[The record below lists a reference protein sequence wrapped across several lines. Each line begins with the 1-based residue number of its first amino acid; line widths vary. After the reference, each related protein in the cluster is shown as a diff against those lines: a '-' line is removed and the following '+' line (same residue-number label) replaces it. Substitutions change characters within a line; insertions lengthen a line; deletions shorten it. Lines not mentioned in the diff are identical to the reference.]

1 VISAVLFLWC
11 AVFPGQTFFF
21 MPLSLLTAQRQY
33 YYNHTKKLRHHYIYN
48 KGEIHMDKLDA
59 IFSPETIAVIGAS
72 TQKGKVGHDIFANI
86 LYGGYTGTLY
96 PVNPKA
102 KSVLSV
108 KCYTSIAAIP
118 DPIDLAMI
126 ILPPRA
132 AIGSVRECIAK
143 GVRGIVIVSAGFKE
157 VGGEGAQMEIQ
168 IKELCAQA
176 GVRLVGP
183 NCLGVIN
190 PSKKVSLNASF
201 SARMPKP
208 GNVSFIS
215 QSGALCT
222 AVLDYAADK
231 GFGFS
236 KFISIG
242 NKADVDELDLLR
254 YYHKDPDTDVVM
266 IYMEELSR
274 TSEEFV
280 SEVRE
285 MTSGTNPTH
294 VIVIKSGSS
303 VAGAAAAA
311 SHTGA
316 LAGSDAIYDGIFTMS
331 GILRC
336 KTVNQLFD
344 YAQAFAANK
353 YPTGDRIAIVTN
365 AGGPGIIATDMSEQ
379 SGLKLAKFSAET
391 VKELKKYLPVTA
403 NFQNPVDVIGDAAKD
418 RYENTL
424 ATVLADRGVDAVLI
438 ILTPQSMT
446 DAIGTA
452 EAIVHIARNSIKPIL
467 CAFMGVVDVS
477 DGVKLLQ
484 AHKVPVYQFPES
496 AARSLGALREGMK
509 WSFRKILPQYNLV
522 YDREK
527 AIAILDKY
535 RKEGRKILGELDG
548 TELLKCYGF
557 KTIPMALSKTAREA
571 VKIAGEIG
579 YPVVMKIV
587 SPQIL
592 HKSDAGG
599 VKVGLED
606 AQEVEQAFEAIM
618 KNGSAYN
625 PAADLTGVLVQKMA
639 PKGKEVILG
648 VTRDPVFGHAI
659 MFGLGGIF
667 VEVYK
672 DVAFRLSPMG
682 RNVARRMVK
691 SIKGYPILKGLRGE
705 APSDIEAIEKNIVS
719 LKAMVDNHPSIA
731 ELDINP
737 LFVHGEGDGT
747 TVADIVIRIEE
758 KM

>member
-1 VISAVLFLWC
+1 
-11 AVFPGQTFFF
+11 
-21 MPLSLLTAQRQY
+21 
-33 YYNHTKKLRHHYIYN
+33 
-48 KGEIHMDKLDA
+48 MDRLDA
-59 IFSPETIAVIGAS
+59 IFAPETIAVIGAS

-86 LYGGYTGTLY
+86 LFGGFTGTLY

-108 KCYTSIAAIP
+108 KCYTSIANIP
-118 DPIDLAMI
+118 DPIDLGMI
-126 ILPPRA
+126 ILPPKA
-132 AIGSVRECIAK
+132 ALNAVKDCIAK
-143 GVRGIVIVSAGFKE
+143 GVKGIVIVSAGFKE
-157 VGGEGAQMEIQ
+157 VGGEGAQIEREI
-168 IKELCAQA
+168 KTLCANA
-176 GVRLVGP
+176 KVRLVGP

-190 PSKKVSLNASF
+190 PSPKVSLNASF
-201 SARMPKP
+201 SARMPTA

-254 YYHKDPDTDVVM
+254 YYHNEPDTDVVM

-274 TSEEFV
+274 GAEEFI
-280 SEVRE
+280 SEIRE

-303 VAGAAAAA
+303 DAGARAAA

-316 LAGSDAIYDGIFTMS
+316 LAGSDALYDAIFTMS

-336 KTVNQLFD
+336 VTVNQLFD

-353 YPTGDRIAIVTN
+353 YPTGDKIAIITN

-379 SGLKLAKFSAET
+379 SGLKLAKFSDET
-391 VKELKKYLPVTA
+391 IKELKRHLPSTA
-403 NFQNPVDVIGDAAKD
+403 NFHNPVDIIGDAAKD

-424 ATVLADRGVDAVLI
+424 STVLSDRGVDAALI

-446 DAIGTA
+446 DVIGTA
-452 EAIVHIARNSIKPIL
+452 EAIVNIARNSIKPIV
-467 CAFMGVVDVS
+467 CSFMGVVDVS

-484 AHKVPVYQFPES
+484 KHKIPVYQFPES
-496 AARSLGALREGMK
+496 AARSLGALREGVK
-509 WSFRKILPQYNLV
+509 WLSRKILPQFELE
-522 YDREK
+522 YDIVK
-527 AIAILDKY
+527 AKEIIDKY
-535 RKEGRKILGELDG
+535 LKEGRMILGELDG
-548 TELLKCYGF
+548 SELLKCYGF
-557 KTIPMALSKTAREA
+557 KTLPMALSKNKSQAC
-571 VKIAGEIG
+571 KIADQMG

-587 SPQIL
+587 SPDIL
-592 HKSDAGG
+592 HKTDAGG
-599 VKVGLED
+599 VVVGLED
-606 AQEVEQAFEAIM
+606 SKEVEQAFETIM
-618 KNGSAYN
+618 EKGRLYN
-625 PAADLTGVLVQKMA
+625 PDAKIEGILIQKLA
-639 PKGKEVILG
+639 PKGKEIILG
-648 VTRDPVFGHAI
+648 LSKDPVFGHAV

-672 DVAFRLSPMG
+672 DVVFRLSPMG
-682 RNVARRMVK
+682 RNVARRMIR

-705 APSDIEAIEKNIVS
+705 KPSDIEALEKHIVS
-719 LKAMVDNHPSIA
+719 LKVMADNHPMIK

-737 LFVHGEGDGT
+737 LFVHEEGEGA
-747 TVADIVIRIEE
+747 TVADIIIRLENQE
-758 KM
+758 D

>member
-1 VISAVLFLWC
+1 
-11 AVFPGQTFFF
+11 
-21 MPLSLLTAQRQY
+21 
-33 YYNHTKKLRHHYIYN
+33 
-48 KGEIHMDKLDA
+48 MDKLDA
-59 IFSPETIAVIGAS
+59 IFAPETIAVLGAS

-86 LYGGYTGTLY
+86 LSGGYTGTLY

-108 KCYTSIAAIP
+108 KCYTTIASIP
-118 DPIDLAMI
+118 DPIDLGMI

-132 AIGSVRECIAK
+132 ALSAVKDCIAK
-143 GVRGIVIVSAGFKE
+143 GVKGIVIVSAGFKE
-157 VGGEGAQMEIQ
+157 VGGEGAQIEEEI
-168 IKELCAQA
+168 KTLCANA
-176 GVRLVGP
+176 KVRLVGP

-190 PSKKVSLNASF
+190 PSSKVSLNASF
-201 SARMPKP
+201 SARMPTP

-254 YYHKDPDTDVVM
+254 YYYNDPDTDVVM

-274 TSEEFV
+274 SAQEFI

-294 VIVIKSGSS
+294 VIAIKSGSS
-303 VAGAAAAA
+303 DAGAKAAA

-316 LAGSDAIYDGIFTMS
+316 LAGSDALYDAIFSMS

-336 KTVNQLFD
+336 ATVNQLFD

-353 YPTGDRIAIVTN
+353 YPTGENIAIITN

-379 SGLKLAKFSAET
+379 SGLKLAQFSNET
-391 VKELKKYLPVTA
+391 IKELKKYLPPTA
-403 NFQNPVDVIGDAAKD
+403 NFHNPVDVIGDAAKD

-424 ATVLADRGVDAVLI
+424 ATVLSDRGVDAALI

-452 EAIVHIARNSIKPIL
+452 EAIVNIARNSLKPIV
-467 CAFMGVVDVS
+467 CSFMGVVDVS

-484 AHKVPVYQFPES
+484 KHKIPVYQFPES
-496 AARSLGALREGMK
+496 AARSLGALRGGMK
-509 WSFRKILPQYNLV
+509 WLFRKILPQYNLT
-522 YDREK
+522 YDTAK
-527 AIAILDKY
+527 AAKIIERYL
-535 RKEGRKILGELDG
+535 KEGKTVLGELDG
-548 TELLKCYGF
+548 NELLKCYGF
-557 KTIPMALSKTAREA
+557 KTLPMELSTNEKEA
-571 VKIAGEIG
+571 CKIADQIG
-579 YPVVMKIV
+579 YPTVMKIV
-587 SPQIL
+587 SPDIL
-592 HKSDAGG
+592 HKTDAGG
-599 VKVGLED
+599 VVVGLED
-606 AQEVEQAFEAIM
+606 SDGTKKAFKTIM
-618 KNGSAYN
+618 EKAKAYN
-625 PAADLTGVLVQKMA
+625 PDAQIEGVLIQKMV

-648 VTRDPVFGHAI
+648 LSKDPVFGHAV

-672 DVAFRLSPMG
+672 DVVFRLSPMG

-691 SIKGYPILKGLRGE
+691 TIKGYPILKGLRGE
-705 APSDIEAIEKNIVS
+705 SPSDIETIEKHIVS
-719 LKAMVDNHPSIA
+719 LKVMADNHPMIK

-737 LFVHGEGDGT
+737 LFVHDEGDGA
-747 TVADIVIRIEE
+747 TVADIIIRLETEE
-758 KM
+758 N

>member
-1 VISAVLFLWC
+1 
-11 AVFPGQTFFF
+11 
-21 MPLSLLTAQRQY
+21 
-33 YYNHTKKLRHHYIYN
+33 
-48 KGEIHMDKLDA
+48 MDKLDA

-72 TQKGKVGHDIFANI
+72 TTKGKVGHDIFANI
-86 LYGGYTGTLY
+86 LAGGFKGTLY

-108 KCYTSIAAIP
+108 KCYTTISNIP

-126 ILPPRA
+126 ILPPKA
-132 AIGSVRECIAK
+132 ALQAVKDCIAK
-143 GVRGIVIVSAGFKE
+143 GVKGLVIVSAGFKE
-157 VGGEGAQMEIQ
+157 VGGEGARIELEI
-168 IKELCAQA
+168 KTLCASA
-176 GVRLVGP
+176 GVRVVGP

-190 PSKKVSLNASF
+190 PSKNVSLNASF
-201 SARMPKP
+201 SARMPTP

-254 YYHKDPDTDVVM
+254 YYHNDPDTDVVM

-274 TSEEFV
+274 DAQEFIT
-280 SEVRE
+280 EVRE

-294 VIVIKSGSS
+294 VIAIKSGSS
-303 VAGAAAAA
+303 DAGAKAAA

-316 LAGSDAIYDGIFTMS
+316 LAGSDALYDAIFTMS

-336 KTVNQLFD
+336 KSVNELFD

-353 YPTGDRIAIVTN
+353 YPTGDKIAIITN

-379 SGLKLAKFSAET
+379 SGLKLARFSDET
-391 VKELKKYLPVTA
+391 VKELKKYLPSTA
-403 NFQNPVDVIGDAAKD
+403 NFHNPVDVIGDAASD
-418 RYENTL
+418 RYEKTL
-424 ATVLADRGVDAVLI
+424 ATVLSDEEVDAVLI

-452 EAIVHIARNSIKPIL
+452 RAIVKIAKNSRKPIV
-467 CAFMGVVDVS
+467 CSFMGVVDVS
-477 DGVKLLQ
+477 EGVKLLQ
-484 AHKVPVYQFPES
+484 EHKVPVYQFPES
-496 AARSLGALREGMK
+496 AARSLGALRQGMK
-509 WSFRKILPQYNLV
+509 WLFRKILPQFDLEYNTA
-522 YDREK
+522 K
-527 AIAILDKY
+527 AGKIIDGYL
-535 RKEGRKILGELDG
+535 KEGRLVLGELDG
-548 TELLKCYGF
+548 NEILKCYGF
-557 KTIPMALSKTAREA
+557 KTLPMALSNSREDA
-571 VKIAGEIG
+571 GKIADKIG
-579 YPVVMKIV
+579 YPVVIKIV
-587 SPQIL
+587 SPDIL
-592 HKSDAGG
+592 HKTDAGG
-599 VKVGLED
+599 VIVGLED
-606 AQEVEQAFEAIM
+606 SKSVEDAFETIM
-618 KNGSAYN
+618 EKARTYN
-625 PAADLTGVLVQKMA
+625 PDAHIEGVLVQKLA

-648 VTRDPVFGHAI
+648 LSKDPVFGHAV

-682 RNVARRMVK
+682 RNVARRMVR
-691 SIKGYPILKGLRGE
+691 SIKGYPIFKGLRGE
-705 APSDIEAIEKNIVS
+705 KPSDIETVEKHIVA
-719 LKAMVDNHPSIA
+719 LKAMADNHPMIK

-737 LFVHGEGDGT
+737 LFVHEEGNGT
-747 TVADIVIRIEE
+747 TVADIIIQLENEVS
-758 KM
+758 

>member
-1 VISAVLFLWC
+1 V
-11 AVFPGQTFFF
+11 
-21 MPLSLLTAQRQY
+21 
-33 YYNHTKKLRHHYIYN
+33 
-48 KGEIHMDKLDA
+48 DKLDA
-59 IFSPETIAVIGAS
+59 IFAPETIAVVGAS

-86 LYGGYTGTLY
+86 LSNGYKGTLY

-102 KSVLSV
+102 RSVLSV
-108 KCYTSIAAIP
+108 KCYTSVTNIP

-126 ILPPRA
+126 ILPPTA
-132 AIGSVRECIAK
+132 ALASVQECIAK
-143 GVRGIVIVSAGFKE
+143 GVKGIVIVSAGFKE
-157 VGGEGAQMEIQ
+157 VGGEGAKIETQ
-168 IKELCAQA
+168 IKELCHRA

-190 PSKKVSLNASF
+190 PSPKVSLNASF
-201 SARMPKP
+201 SARMPEP

-274 TSEEFV
+274 SAEEFITD
-280 SEVRE
+280 VRK

-294 VIVIKSGSS
+294 VIAIKSGSS
-303 VAGAAAAA
+303 AAGARAAA

-316 LAGSDAIYDGIFTMS
+316 LAGSDVIYDGLFTMA

-344 YAQAFAANK
+344 YAQAFAGNK
-353 YPTGDRIAIVTN
+353 YPTGDHVAIVTN
-365 AGGPGIIATDMSEQ
+365 AGGPGIMATDMSEQ
-379 SGLKLAKFSAET
+379 SGLKLARFSEET
-391 VKELKKYLPVTA
+391 ITELKKYLPSTA
-403 NFQNPVDVIGDAAKD
+403 NFHNPVDVIGDAAKD

-452 EAIVHIARNSIKPIL
+452 EAIVRIAENTIKPIL
-467 CAFMGVVDVS
+467 CAFMGIVDVS

-484 AHKVPVYQFPES
+484 KHKVPVYQFPES

-509 WSFRKILPQYNLV
+509 WLFRKILPPYNLT
-522 YDREK
+522 YDKEK
-527 AIAILDKY
+527 A
-535 RKEGRKILGELDG
+535 GRIIEQYLSQGRYVLGELDG
-548 TELLKCYGF
+548 NEILKCYGF
-557 KTIPMALSKTAREA
+557 NILPMELAKTADEA
-571 VKIAGEIG
+571 GQIAGKLG

-599 VKVGLED
+599 VKVRLENDEAVEAAFEQIMASAKKYDPD
-606 AQEVEQAFEAIM
+606 AQLE
-618 KNGSAYN
+618 
-625 PAADLTGVLVQKMA
+625 GVLVQQMA
-639 PKGKEVILG
+639 PAGKEVILG
-648 VTRDPVFGHAI
+648 VTHDPVFGHAV

-705 APSDIEAIEKNIVS
+705 APSDIEEIEKNIVS
-719 LKAMVDNHPSIA
+719 LKALVDDHPVIR

-737 LFVHGEGDGT
+737 LFVHEAGKKT
-747 TVADIVIRIEE
+747 TVADIIIRLDDTAGNQCNGGSSDA
-758 KM
+758 

>member
-1 VISAVLFLWC
+1 
-11 AVFPGQTFFF
+11 
-21 MPLSLLTAQRQY
+21 
-33 YYNHTKKLRHHYIYN
+33 
-48 KGEIHMDKLDA
+48 MDRLDA
-59 IFSPETIAVIGAS
+59 IFAPETVAVIGVS

-86 LYGGYTGTLY
+86 LYGGFTGTLY

-102 KSVLSV
+102 KSILSV
-108 KCYTSIAAIP
+108 KCYTSIANIP
-118 DPIDLAMI
+118 DPIDLGMI
-126 ILPPRA
+126 ILPPKA
-132 AIGSVRECIAK
+132 ALQAVKECISK
-143 GVRGIVIVSAGFKE
+143 GVKGIVIVSAGFKE
-157 VGGEGAQMEIQ
+157 VGGEGAQIEIK
-168 IKELCAQA
+168 IKQLCAKA
-176 GVRLVGP
+176 KIRLVGP

-190 PSKKVSLNASF
+190 PSPTVSLNASF
-201 SARMPKP
+201 SSRMPKP

-254 YYHKDPDTDVVM
+254 YYHNDPDTDVVM

-274 TSEEFV
+274 GAEEFI

-285 MTSGTNPTH
+285 MTSGTHPTH

-303 VAGAAAAA
+303 DAGAKAAA

-316 LAGSDAIYDGIFTMS
+316 LAGSDALYDAIFTMS

-336 KTVNQLFD
+336 STVNQLFD
-344 YAQAFAANK
+344 YAQAFAGNK
-353 YPTGDRIAIVTN
+353 YPTGDKIAIITN

-379 SGLKLAKFSAET
+379 SGLKLATFSDET
-391 VKELKKYLPVTA
+391 IKELKKYLPATA
-403 NFQNPVDVIGDAAKD
+403 NFHNPVDVIGDAAKD

-424 ATVLADRGVDAVLI
+424 ATVLSDRGVDAALI

-452 EAIVHIARNSIKPIL
+452 EAIVHIARNSIKPIV

-484 AHKVPVYQFPES
+484 KHKIPVYQFPES
-496 AARSLGALREGMK
+496 AARSLGALREGIK
-509 WSFRKILPQYNLV
+509 WLSRKILPPFDLV
-522 YDREK
+522 YDTAK
-527 AIAILDKY
+527 ASAIIDGYL
-535 RKEGRKILGELDG
+535 KEGRLVLGELDG
-548 TELLKCYGF
+548 NEILKCYGF
-557 KTIPMALSKTAREA
+557 QTLPMALAKNKPEA
-571 VKIAGEIG
+571 CKIADQIG

-587 SPQIL
+587 SQDIL
-592 HKSDAGG
+592 HKTDAGG
-599 VKVGLED
+599 VVVGVKDANGLED
-606 AQEVEQAFEAIM
+606 AFDTIM
-618 KNGSAYN
+618 GKAVAYN
-625 PAADLTGVLVQKMA
+625 PDARIEGILIQKLA

-648 VTRDPVFGHAI
+648 LSKDPVFGHAV

-672 DVAFRLSPMG
+672 DVVFRLSPMG

-691 SIKGYPILKGLRGE
+691 AIKGYPILKGLRGE
-705 APSDIEAIEKNIVS
+705 KPSDIETIEKHIVA
-719 LKAMVDNHPSIA
+719 LKAMADNHPMIK

-737 LFVHGEGDGT
+737 LFVHEEGAGT
-747 TVADIVIRIEE
+747 TVADIIIRLENEE
-758 KM
+758 S

>member
-1 VISAVLFLWC
+1 
-11 AVFPGQTFFF
+11 
-21 MPLSLLTAQRQY
+21 
-33 YYNHTKKLRHHYIYN
+33 
-48 KGEIHMDKLDA
+48 MDRLDA
-59 IFSPETIAVIGAS
+59 IFAPETIAVIGAS

-86 LYGGYTGTLY
+86 LFGGFTGTLY

-108 KCYTSIAAIP
+108 KCYTSIANIP
-118 DPIDLAMI
+118 DPIDLGMI
-126 ILPPRA
+126 ILPPKA
-132 AIGSVRECIAK
+132 ALNAVKDCIAK
-143 GVRGIVIVSAGFKE
+143 GVKGIVIVSAGFKE
-157 VGGEGAQMEIQ
+157 VGGEGAQIEKEI
-168 IKELCAQA
+168 KTLCANA
-176 GVRLVGP
+176 KVRLVGP

-190 PSKKVSLNASF
+190 PSPKVSLNASF
-201 SARMPKP
+201 SARMPTA

-254 YYHKDPDTDVVM
+254 YYHNDPDTDVVM

-274 TSEEFV
+274 GAEEFI
-280 SEVRE
+280 SEIRE

-303 VAGAAAAA
+303 DAGARAAA

-316 LAGSDAIYDGIFTMS
+316 LAGSDALYDAIFTMS

-336 KTVNQLFD
+336 VTVNQLFD

-353 YPTGDRIAIVTN
+353 YPTGDKIAIITN

-379 SGLKLAKFSAET
+379 SGLKLAKFSDET
-391 VKELKKYLPVTA
+391 IKELKRHLPSTA
-403 NFQNPVDVIGDAAKD
+403 NFHNPVDIIGDAAKD

-424 ATVLADRGVDAVLI
+424 STVLSDRGVDAALI

-446 DAIGTA
+446 DVIGTA
-452 EAIVHIARNSIKPIL
+452 EAIVNIARNSIKPIV
-467 CAFMGVVDVS
+467 CSFMGVVDVS

-484 AHKVPVYQFPES
+484 KHKIPVYQFPES
-496 AARSLGALREGMK
+496 AARSLGALREGVK
-509 WSFRKILPQYNLV
+509 WLSRKILPQFELE
-522 YDREK
+522 YDIVK
-527 AIAILDKY
+527 AKEIIDKY
-535 RKEGRKILGELDG
+535 LKEGRMILGELDG
-548 TELLKCYGF
+548 SELLKCYGF
-557 KTIPMALSKTAREA
+557 KTLPMALSKNKSQAC
-571 VKIAGEIG
+571 KIADQMG

-587 SPQIL
+587 SPDIL
-592 HKSDAGG
+592 HKTDAGG
-599 VKVGLED
+599 VVVGLED
-606 AQEVEQAFEAIM
+606 SKEVEQAFETIM
-618 KNGSAYN
+618 EKGRLYN
-625 PAADLTGVLVQKMA
+625 PDAKIEGILIQKLA
-639 PKGKEVILG
+639 PKGKEIILG
-648 VTRDPVFGHAI
+648 LSKDPVFGHAV

-672 DVAFRLSPMG
+672 DVVFRLSPMG
-682 RNVARRMVK
+682 RNVARRMIR

-705 APSDIEAIEKNIVS
+705 KPSDIEALEKHIVS
-719 LKAMVDNHPSIA
+719 LKVMADNHPMIK

-737 LFVHGEGDGT
+737 LFVHEEGEGA
-747 TVADIVIRIEE
+747 TVADIIIRLENQE
-758 KM
+758 G

>member
-1 VISAVLFLWC
+1 
-11 AVFPGQTFFF
+11 
-21 MPLSLLTAQRQY
+21 
-33 YYNHTKKLRHHYIYN
+33 
-48 KGEIHMDKLDA
+48 MDKLDA

-108 KCYTSIAAIP
+108 KCYPSITAIP

-126 ILPPRA
+126 ILPPQA
-132 AIGSVRECIAK
+132 ALGTVQECIAK
-143 GVRGIVIVSAGFKE
+143 GVKGIVIVSAGFKE
-157 VGGEGAQMEIQ
+157 VGGEGARIELEI
-168 IKELCAQA
+168 KKVCAEA

-274 TSEEFV
+274 SAEEFIT
-280 SEVRE
+280 EVRK

-303 VAGAAAAA
+303 AGGAAAAA

-316 LAGSDAIYDGIFTMS
+316 LAGSDVIYDGLFIMS

-353 YPTGDRIAIVTN
+353 YPTGDKVAIVTN

-379 SGLKLAKFSAET
+379 SGLKLARFSEET
-391 VKELKKYLPVTA
+391 VLELKKYLPATA
-403 NFQNPVDVIGDAAKD
+403 NFQNPVDVIGDAAKE

-452 EAIVHIARNSIKPIL
+452 EAIVKIAKNSIKPIL

-484 AHKVPVYQFPES
+484 EHKVPVYQFPES
-496 AARSLGALREGMK
+496 AARSLGALHEGMK
-509 WSFRKILPQYNLV
+509 WLFRKILPQYNLV

-527 AIAILDKY
+527 AAAIIHTY
-535 RKEGRKILGELDG
+535 MQEGRTFLGELDG
-548 TELLKCYGF
+548 KELLECYGF
-557 KTIPMALSKTAREA
+557 KTAPMALSTTAEEA
-571 VKIAGEIG
+571 VEIANQMG

-599 VKVGLED
+599 VRVGVKD
-606 AQEVEQAFEAIM
+606 AQGVAQAFETIM
-618 KNGSAYN
+618 KNGQAHDPEAVLS
-625 PAADLTGVLVQKMA
+625 GVLVQQMVSE
-639 PKGKEVILG
+639 GKEVILG
-648 VTRDPVFGHAI
+648 VTRDPIFGHAV

-691 SIKGYPILKGLRGE
+691 SIRGYPILKGLRGQP
-705 APSDIEAIEKNIVS
+705 PSDIEALEKNIVS
-719 LKAMVDNHPSIA
+719 LKAMVDHHPMIK

-737 LFVHGEGDGT
+737 LFVHEAGEGT
-747 TVADIVIRIEE
+747 TVADIVIRLEAE
-758 KM
+758 MTTTHKHKGEMTCPGEMDL

>member
-1 VISAVLFLWC
+1 
-11 AVFPGQTFFF
+11 
-21 MPLSLLTAQRQY
+21 
-33 YYNHTKKLRHHYIYN
+33 
-48 KGEIHMDKLDA
+48 MDKLDA
-59 IFSPETIAVIGAS
+59 IFSPETIAVVGAS

-86 LYGGYTGTLY
+86 LSGGYTGTLY

-108 KCYTSIAAIP
+108 KCYTSISAIP

-126 ILPPRA
+126 ILPPKA
-132 AIGSVRECIAK
+132 ALGSVKECIAK
-143 GVRGIVIVSAGFKE
+143 GVKGIVIVSAGFKE
-157 VGGEGAQMEIQ
+157 VGGEGLEIENQ
-168 IKELCAQA
+168 IKALCADA

-190 PSKKVSLNASF
+190 PSPKVSLNASF

-254 YYHKDPDTDVVM
+254 YYHNDPDTDVVM

-274 TSEEFV
+274 PAEEFIT
-280 SEVRE
+280 EVRE

-294 VIVIKSGSS
+294 VIAIKSGTSA
-303 VAGAAAAA
+303 AGAAAAA

-316 LAGSDAIYDGIFTMS
+316 LAGSDVMYDGLFSMS
-331 GILRC
+331 GIIRC
-336 KTVNQLFD
+336 KSVNQLFD
-344 YAQAFAANK
+344 YAQALAANK

-379 SGLKLAKFSAET
+379 SGLKLAKFSEET
-391 VKELKKYLPVTA
+391 VKELKKYLPATA
-403 NFQNPVDVIGDAAKD
+403 NFHNPVDVIGDAASD

-424 ATVLADRGVDAVLI
+424 ATVLGDRNVDAVLI

-452 EAIVHIARNSIKPIL
+452 KAIVRIAKNSLKPIL

-477 DGVKLLQ
+477 DGVQLLQ
-484 AHKVPVYQFPES
+484 QNRVPVYQFPES
-496 AARSLGALREGMK
+496 AARSLGALRQSVK
-509 WSFRKILPQYNLV
+509 WLFRKILPQFDLT

-527 AIAILDKY
+527 ARAIIDKY
-535 RKEGRKILGELDG
+535 IKEGRTVLGELEG
-548 TELLKCYGF
+548 SELLQCYGF
-557 KTIPMALSKTAREA
+557 NTIPMALAKSADEARR
-571 VKIAGEIG
+571 IAEDIG

-587 SPQIL
+587 SSQIL

-599 VKVGLED
+599 VRVRLTDGD
-606 AQEVEQAFEAIM
+606 AVADAFETIM
-618 KNGSAYN
+618 ENASEYDPTAVL
-625 PAADLTGVLVQKMA
+625 DGVLVQKMA
-639 PKGKEVILG
+639 PGGKEVILG
-648 VTRDPVFGHAI
+648 VTKDPVFGHAV

-691 SIKGYPILKGLRGE
+691 SIKGYPILEGLRGE
-705 APSDIEAIEKNIVS
+705 KPSDVEAIEKNIVS
-719 LKAMVDNHPSIA
+719 LKAMVDDLPMIQ

-737 LFVHGEGDGT
+737 LFVHEEGLGT
-747 TVADIVIRIEE
+747 TVADIIIRLETVAQDP
-758 KM
+758 KDNS

>member
-1 VISAVLFLWC
+1 
-11 AVFPGQTFFF
+11 
-21 MPLSLLTAQRQY
+21 
-33 YYNHTKKLRHHYIYN
+33 
-48 KGEIHMDKLDA
+48 MDKLDA
-59 IFSPETIAVIGAS
+59 IFAPETIAVIGAS

-86 LYGGYTGTLY
+86 LSGGYTGTLY

-108 KCYTSIAAIP
+108 KCYATIAHIP

-126 ILPPRA
+126 ILPPKGA
-132 AIGSVRECIAK
+132 LQAVKDCITK
-143 GVRGIVIVSAGFKE
+143 GVKGIVIVSAGFKE
-157 VGGEGAQMEIQ
+157 VGGEGEKIELEI
-168 IKELCAQA
+168 KKLCADS

-190 PSKKVSLNASF
+190 PSPKVSLNASF

-254 YYHKDPDTDVVM
+254 YYHNDPDTDVVM
-266 IYMEELSR
+266 IYMEELNR
-274 TSEEFV
+274 TAEEFI

-303 VAGAAAAA
+303 DAGAKAAA

-316 LAGSDAIYDGIFTMS
+316 LAGSDALYDAIFAMS

-336 KTVNQLFD
+336 ATVNQLFD
-344 YAQAFAANK
+344 YAQAFAGNK
-353 YPTGDRIAIVTN
+353 YPKGNHIAIITN

-379 SGLKLAKFSAET
+379 SGLKLAKFSEET
-391 VKELKKYLPVTA
+391 VKELKKYLPSTA
-403 NFQNPVDVIGDAAKD
+403 NFHNPVDVIGDAAKD

-424 ATVLADRGVDAVLI
+424 ATVLSDDAVDAALI

-452 EAIVHIARNSIKPIL
+452 EAIVNIAKNNLKPIV

-484 AHKVPVYQFPES
+484 KNRIPVYQFPES
-496 AARSLGALREGMK
+496 AARSLGALRLGVQ
-509 WSFRKILPQYNLV
+509 WLFRKILPQFNLT
-522 YDREK
+522 YDVER
-527 AIAILDKY
+527 ANQIIANCIQK
-535 RKEGRKILGELDG
+535 GQTVLGELEG
-548 TELLKCYGF
+548 SELLQCYGF
-557 KTIPMALSKTAREA
+557 KTLPMALAKNKNQA
-571 VKIAGEIG
+571 VTIAEEIG

-587 SPQIL
+587 SDDIL
-592 HKSDAGG
+592 HKTEAGG
-599 VKVGLED
+599 VVVGLED
-606 AQEVEQAFEAIM
+606 ANAVKHAFADIM
-618 KNGSAYN
+618 EKAKDYDPSAKI
-625 PAADLTGVLVQKMA
+625 DGVLIQKMA
-639 PKGKEVILG
+639 AKGKEVILG
-648 VTRDPVFGHAI
+648 LSKDPVFGHAV

-672 DVAFRLSPMG
+672 DVIFRLSPMG
-682 RNVARRMVK
+682 RNSARRMVR
-691 SIKGYPILKGLRGE
+691 SIKGYPILKGLRGDG
-705 APSDIEAIEKNIVS
+705 PSDIETIEKHIVS
-719 LKAMVDNHPSIA
+719 LKVMADNHPMIK

-737 LFVHGEGDGT
+737 LFVHEEGKGT
-747 TVADIVIRIEE
+747 TVADTIIRLEDQE
-758 KM
+758 S

>member
-1 VISAVLFLWC
+1 
-11 AVFPGQTFFF
+11 
-21 MPLSLLTAQRQY
+21 
-33 YYNHTKKLRHHYIYN
+33 
-48 KGEIHMDKLDA
+48 MDKLDA

-72 TQKGKVGHDIFANI
+72 TTKGKVGHDIFANI
-86 LYGGYTGTLY
+86 LAGGFKGTLY

-108 KCYTSIAAIP
+108 KCYTTISNIP

-126 ILPPRA
+126 ILPPKA
-132 AIGSVRECIAK
+132 ALQAVKDCIAK
-143 GVRGIVIVSAGFKE
+143 GVKGIVIVSAGFKE
-157 VGGEGAQMEIQ
+157 VGGEGAAIEKK
-168 IKELCAQA
+168 IKSLCANA
-176 GVRLVGP
+176 GVRVVGP

-190 PSKKVSLNASF
+190 PSEKVSLNASF

-254 YYHKDPDTDVVM
+254 YYHNDPDTDVVM

-274 TSEEFV
+274 DAKKFIT
-280 SEVRE
+280 EVRD

-294 VIVIKSGSS
+294 VIAIKSGSS
-303 VAGAAAAA
+303 DAGARAAA

-316 LAGSDAIYDGIFTMS
+316 LAGSDALYDAIFTMS

-336 KTVNQLFD
+336 KSVNELFD

-353 YPTGDRIAIVTN
+353 YPTGDNIAIITN

-379 SGLKLAKFSAET
+379 SGLKLAQFSDET
-391 VKELKKYLPVTA
+391 IKELKKYLPSTA
-403 NFQNPVDVIGDAAKD
+403 NFNNPVDVIGDAAKD
-418 RYENTL
+418 RYEKTL
-424 ATVLADRGVDAVLI
+424 ATVLSDRAVDA
-438 ILTPQSMT
+438 QSMT

-452 EAIVHIARNSIKPIL
+452 QAVVNIAKTSRKPIV
-467 CAFMGVVDVS
+467 CSFMGVVDVS

-484 AHKVPVYQFPES
+484 KHKVPVYQFPES
-496 AARSLGALREGMK
+496 AARSLGALRQGMK
-509 WSFRKILPQYNLV
+509 WLFRKILPQFDLE
-522 YDREK
+522 YDKDK
-527 AIAILDKY
+527 AAKIIDKY
-535 RKEGRKILGELDG
+535 IKEERLVLGELDG
-548 TELLKCYGF
+548 NEILRCYGF
-557 KTIPMALSKTAREA
+557 KTLPMTLSNSPEEA
-571 VKIAGEIG
+571 GKIADTMG

-587 SPQIL
+587 SPDIL
-592 HKSDAGG
+592 HKTDAGG
-599 VKVGLED
+599 VIVGLED
-606 AQEVEQAFEAIM
+606 SKSVEDAFETIM
-618 KNGSAYN
+618 EKARTYN
-625 PAADLTGVLVQKMA
+625 PDAHIEGVLVQKLA

-648 VTRDPVFGHAI
+648 LSKDPVFGHAV

-682 RNVARRMVK
+682 RNVARRMVR
-691 SIKGYPILKGLRGE
+691 SIKGYPIFRGLRGE
-705 APSDIEAIEKNIVS
+705 KPSDIETIEKHIVA
-719 LKAMVDNHPSIA
+719 LKAMADNHPMIK

-737 LFVHGEGDGT
+737 LFVHEEGSGT
-747 TVADIVIRIEE
+747 TVADIIIQLENE
-758 KM
+758 

>member
-1 VISAVLFLWC
+1 
-11 AVFPGQTFFF
+11 
-21 MPLSLLTAQRQY
+21 
-33 YYNHTKKLRHHYIYN
+33 
-48 KGEIHMDKLDA
+48 MDRLDA
-59 IFSPETIAVIGAS
+59 IFAPETIAVIGVS

-86 LYGGYTGTLY
+86 LSGGFTGTLY

-108 KCYTSIAAIP
+108 KCYTSIGTIP
-118 DPIDLAMI
+118 DPIDLGII
-126 ILPPRA
+126 ILPPKVA
-132 AIGSVRECIAK
+132 LQAVKDCIAK
-143 GVRGIVIVSAGFKE
+143 GVKGIVIVSAGFKE
-157 VGGEGAQMEIQ
+157 VGGEGALIEKEIQ
-168 IKELCAQA
+168 ALCSKAN
-176 GVRLVGP
+176 VRLVGP

-190 PSKKVSLNASF
+190 PSPKVSLNASF
-201 SARMPKP
+201 ASRMPAP

-254 YYHKDPDTDVVM
+254 YYYNDPDTDVVM

-274 TSEEFV
+274 GAEEFI

-294 VIVIKSGSS
+294 VIAIKSGSS
-303 VAGAAAAA
+303 DAGAKAAA

-316 LAGSDAIYDGIFTMS
+316 LAGSDALYDAIFTMS

-336 KTVNQLFD
+336 ETVNQLFD

-353 YPTGDRIAIVTN
+353 YPTGQNIAIITN
-365 AGGPGIIATDMSEQ
+365 AGGPGIIATDMSER
-379 SGLKLAKFSAET
+379 SGLKLAQLSDDT
-391 VKELKKYLPVTA
+391 VKELKKYLPAAA
-403 NFQNPVDVIGDAAKD
+403 NFHNPVDVIGDAAKD

-424 ATVLADRGVDAVLI
+424 SIVLGDRSVDAVLI

-452 EAIVHIARNSIKPIL
+452 EAIVKIAKNSIKPII
-467 CAFMGVVDVS
+467 CSFMGVVDVS

-484 AHKVPVYQFPES
+484 KHKVPVYQFPES
-496 AARSLGALREGMK
+496 AARSLGVLRQGMK
-509 WSFRKILPQYNLV
+509 WLFRKILPQYDLT
-522 YDREK
+522 YDTEK
-527 AIAILDKY
+527 ATKIIDKY
-535 RKEGRKILGELDG
+535 LKEGRMVLGELDG
-548 TELLKCYGF
+548 NEILKCYGF
-557 KTIPMALSKTAREA
+557 NTLPMALAKNKAEA
-571 VKIAGEIG
+571 CKIAEQIG

-587 SPQIL
+587 SPDIL
-592 HKSDAGG
+592 HKTDAGG
-599 VKVGLED
+599 VVVGLKD
-606 AQEVEQAFEAIM
+606 DTGVKNAFETIM
-618 KNGSAYN
+618 EKAKAYN
-625 PAADLTGVLVQKMA
+625 PDADIEGILVQKLA

-648 VTRDPVFGHAI
+648 LSKDPVFGHAV

-682 RNVARRMVK
+682 RNVARRMIK
-691 SIKGYPILKGLRGE
+691 TIKGYPILKGLRGE
-705 APSDIEAIEKNIVS
+705 KPSDIETIEKNIVS
-719 LKAMVDNHPSIA
+719 LKAMADNHPMIK

-737 LFVHGEGDGT
+737 LFVHEEGEGT
-747 TVADIVIRIEE
+747 TVADIIIRLENEE
-758 KM
+758 S

>member
-1 VISAVLFLWC
+1 V
-11 AVFPGQTFFF
+11 
-21 MPLSLLTAQRQY
+21 
-33 YYNHTKKLRHHYIYN
+33 
-48 KGEIHMDKLDA
+48 DKLDA
-59 IFSPETIAVIGAS
+59 IFAPETIAVVGAS

-86 LYGGYTGTLY
+86 LSNGYKGTLY

-102 KSVLSV
+102 RSVLSV
-108 KCYTSIAAIP
+108 KCYTSVTNIP

-132 AIGSVRECIAK
+132 ALASVQECITK
-143 GVRGIVIVSAGFKE
+143 GVKGIVIVSAGFKE
-157 VGGEGAQMEIQ
+157 VGGEGAEIEIQ
-168 IKELCAQA
+168 IKELCHKA

-190 PSKKVSLNASF
+190 PSPKVSLNASF
-201 SARMPKP
+201 SARMPEP

-274 TSEEFV
+274 SAEEFIT
-280 SEVRE
+280 EVRK

-294 VIVIKSGSS
+294 VIAIKSGSS
-303 VAGAAAAA
+303 AAGARAAA

-316 LAGSDAIYDGIFTMS
+316 LAGADVIYDGLFTMA

-353 YPTGDRIAIVTN
+353 YPTGDRVAIVTN

-379 SGLKLAKFSAET
+379 SGLKLAKFSEET
-391 VKELKKYLPVTA
+391 ITELKKYLPATA
-403 NFQNPVDVIGDAAKD
+403 NFHNPVDVIGDAAKD

-452 EAIVHIARNSIKPIL
+452 EAIVRIAENTIKPIL
-467 CAFMGVVDVS
+467 CAFMGIMDVS

-484 AHKVPVYQFPES
+484 KHKVPVYQFPES

-509 WSFRKILPQYNLV
+509 WLFRKILPPYNLV

-527 AIAILDKY
+527 AGKIIDQYLSQ
-535 RKEGRKILGELDG
+535 GRYVLGELDG
-548 TELLKCYGF
+548 NEILKCYGF
-557 KTIPMALSKTAREA
+557 NILPMALAKTADEA
-571 VKIAGEIG
+571 RQIAGKLG

-599 VKVGLED
+599 VKVRLENDEAVEAAFGQIMENAKKYDPD
-606 AQEVEQAFEAIM
+606 AHLE
-618 KNGSAYN
+618 
-625 PAADLTGVLVQKMA
+625 GVLVQQMA
-639 PKGKEVILG
+639 PAGKEVILG
-648 VTRDPVFGHAI
+648 VTHDPVFGHAV

-705 APSDIEAIEKNIVS
+705 APSDIEEIEKNIVS
-719 LKAMVDNHPSIA
+719 LKALVDDHPVIR

-737 LFVHGEGDGT
+737 LFVHEAGKKT
-747 TVADIVIRIEE
+747 TVADIIIRLDDTARNQCNGGSSNA
-758 KM
+758 

>member
-1 VISAVLFLWC
+1 
-11 AVFPGQTFFF
+11 
-21 MPLSLLTAQRQY
+21 
-33 YYNHTKKLRHHYIYN
+33 
-48 KGEIHMDKLDA
+48 MDQLDA
-59 IFSPETIAVIGAS
+59 IFAPETIAVIGAS
-72 TQKGKVGHDIFANI
+72 TTKGKVGHDIFANI
-86 LYGGYTGTLY
+86 LSGGFKGTLY

-108 KCYTSIAAIP
+108 KCYTSISTIP

-126 ILPPRA
+126 ILPPNA
-132 AIGSVRECIAK
+132 ALQAVKDCIAK
-143 GVRGIVIVSAGFKE
+143 GVKGIVIVSAGFKE
-157 VGGEGAQMEIQ
+157 VGGEGAAIESEIKQ
-168 IKELCAQA
+168 LCSRAN
-176 GVRLVGP
+176 VRLVGP

-190 PSKKVSLNASF
+190 PSPKVSLNASF
-201 SARMPKP
+201 SARMPNP

-236 KFISIG
+236 KFVSIG

-274 TSEEFV
+274 PAEEFI

-285 MTSGTNPTH
+285 MTSGTHPTH
-294 VIVIKSGSS
+294 VIAIKSGSS
-303 VAGAAAAA
+303 DAGARAAA

-316 LAGSDAIYDGIFTMS
+316 LAGSDALYDAIFTMS

-336 KTVNQLFD
+336 ESVNQLFD

-353 YPTGDRIAIVTN
+353 YPTGDQIAIITN

-379 SGLKLAKFSAET
+379 SGLKLAQLSDET
-391 VKELKKYLPVTA
+391 IKELKKYLPSTA
-403 NFQNPVDVIGDAAKD
+403 NFHNPVDVIGDAAKD

-424 ATVLADRGVDAVLI
+424 ATVLSDRAVDAALI

-452 EAIVHIARNSIKPIL
+452 EAIVRIAHNSIKPIV

-484 AHKVPVYQFPES
+484 KHKIPVYQFPES

-509 WSFRKILPQYNLV
+509 WLFRKILPQYDLTYDPQTAKELV
-522 YDREK
+522 
-527 AIAILDKY
+527 DKY
-535 RKEGRKILGELDG
+535 MTQGKFVLGELEG
-548 TELLKCYGF
+548 AELLKCFGF
-557 KTIPMALSKTAREA
+557 KTLPMKLATKKEDA
-571 VKIAGEIG
+571 VQIAERIG

-587 SPQIL
+587 SPDIL

-599 VKVGLED
+599 VAVGVED
-606 AQEVEQAFEAIM
+606 AQAVRDQYESMMDRVNAYAPEAEIE
-618 KNGSAYN
+618 GI
-625 PAADLTGVLVQKMA
+625 LVQGMS

-648 VTRDPVFGHAI
+648 LTKDPVFGHAV

-705 APSDIEAIEKNIVS
+705 APSDIEAVEKHIVA
-719 LKAMVDNHPSIA
+719 LKAMADHLPMIR

-737 LFVHGEGDGT
+737 LFVHEEGCGA
-747 TVADIVIRIEE
+747 TVADVIIRLEDEE
-758 KM
+758 D

>member
-1 VISAVLFLWC
+1 
-11 AVFPGQTFFF
+11 
-21 MPLSLLTAQRQY
+21 
-33 YYNHTKKLRHHYIYN
+33 
-48 KGEIHMDKLDA
+48 MDKLDA
-59 IFSPETIAVIGAS
+59 IFAPETIAVVGAS

-86 LYGGYTGTLY
+86 LSNGYKGTLY

-102 KSVLSV
+102 RSVLSV
-108 KCYTSIAAIP
+108 KCYTSITNIP

-126 ILPPRA
+126 ILPPKA
-132 AIGSVRECIAK
+132 ALTSVQECIAK
-143 GVRGIVIVSAGFKE
+143 GIKGIVIVSAGFKE
-157 VGGEGAQMEIQ
+157 VGGGGAEIEKQ
-168 IKELCAQA
+168 IKVLCKKA

-190 PSKKVSLNASF
+190 PSPKVSLNASF
-201 SARMPKP
+201 SARMPEP

-274 TSEEFV
+274 SADEFIT
-280 SEVRE
+280 EVRK

-294 VIVIKSGSS
+294 VIAIKSGSS
-303 VAGAAAAA
+303 AAGARAAA

-316 LAGSDAIYDGIFTMS
+316 LAGSDVIYDGLFSMA

-344 YAQAFAANK
+344 YAQAFAGNK
-353 YPTGDRIAIVTN
+353 YPTGDHVAIVTN

-379 SGLKLAKFSAET
+379 SGLKLATFSEET
-391 VKELKKYLPVTA
+391 ITELKKYLPATA
-403 NFQNPVDVIGDAAKD
+403 NFHNPVDVIGDAAKD

-452 EAIVHIARNSIKPIL
+452 ESIVRIAENTIKPIL
-467 CAFMGVVDVS
+467 CAFMGIVDVS

-484 AHKVPVYQFPES
+484 KHKVPVYQFPES
-496 AARSLGALREGMK
+496 AARSLGALRDGMK
-509 WSFRKILPQYNLV
+509 WLFRKILPPYNLI
-522 YDREK
+522 YDKEK
-527 AIAILDKY
+527 A
-535 RKEGRKILGELDG
+535 GRIIEQYLSQGRYVLGELDG
-548 TELLKCYGF
+548 NEILKCYGF
-557 KTIPMALSKTAREA
+557 NILPMELARTADEALQ
-571 VKIAGEIG
+571 IAQKLG

-587 SPQIL
+587 SSQIL

-599 VKVGLED
+599 VKVRLEND
-606 AQEVEQAFEAIM
+606 KAVKAAFEQIM
-618 KNGSAYN
+618 ENVKKYN
-625 PAADLTGVLVQKMA
+625 PKAHLEGVLVQQMA
-639 PKGKEVILG
+639 PAGKEVILG
-648 VTRDPVFGHAI
+648 VTYDPVFGHAV

-691 SIKGYPILKGLRGE
+691 SIRGYPILKGLRGE
-705 APSDIEAIEKNIVS
+705 APSDIEEIEKNIVS
-719 LKAMVDNHPSIA
+719 LKALVDDHPVIR

-737 LFVHGEGDGT
+737 LFVHEAGKKT
-747 TVADIVIRIEE
+747 TVADIIIRLDDTPQNQCNGGSSDA
-758 KM
+758 

>member
-1 VISAVLFLWC
+1 M
-11 AVFPGQTFFF
+11 T
-21 MPLSLLTAQRQY
+21 Y
-33 YYNHTKKLRHHYIYN
+33 
-48 KGEIHMDKLDA
+48 KGEKMDRLDA
-59 IFSPETIAVIGAS
+59 IFAPETIAVIGAS

-86 LYGGYTGTLY
+86 LSGGFTGTLY

-108 KCYTSIAAIP
+108 KCYTKIENIP

-126 ILPPRA
+126 ILPPKA
-132 AIGSVRECIAK
+132 ALNAVKDCIEK
-143 GVRGIVIVSAGFKE
+143 GVKGIVIVSAGFKE
-157 VGGEGAQMEIQ
+157 VGGEGAQIENQ
-168 IKELCAQA
+168 IKMLCEKAK
-176 GVRLVGP
+176 VRLVGP

-190 PSKKVSLNASF
+190 PSPRVSLNASF
-201 SARMPKP
+201 SARMPTP

-254 YYHKDPDTDVVM
+254 YYYNDPDTDVVM

-274 TSEEFV
+274 SAEEFI

-294 VIVIKSGSS
+294 VIAIKSGSS
-303 VAGAAAAA
+303 DAGAKAAA

-316 LAGSDAIYDGIFTMS
+316 LAGSDTLYDAIFTMS

-336 KTVNQLFD
+336 ATVNQLFD

-353 YPTGDRIAIVTN
+353 YPTGEKIAIITN

-379 SGLKLAKFSAET
+379 SGLKLAELSEET
-391 VKELKKYLPVTA
+391 IKELKKYLPSTA
-403 NFQNPVDVIGDAAKD
+403 NFHNPVDVIGDAAKD

-424 ATVLADRGVDAVLI
+424 ATVLSDRGVDAALI

-452 EAIVHIARNSIKPIL
+452 EAIVNIAKNSLKPIV
-467 CAFMGVVDVS
+467 CSFMGVVDVS

-484 AHKVPVYQFPES
+484 KHKIPVYHFPES
-496 AARSLGALREGMK
+496 AARSLGALRQGMK
-509 WSFRKILPQYNLV
+509 WLFRKILPQYKLTYDTVKANLIIES
-522 YDREK
+522 Y
-527 AIAILDKY
+527 L
-535 RKEGRKILGELDG
+535 KEGKTVFTEKDG
-548 TELLKCYGF
+548 NELLKCYGF
-557 KTIPMALSKTAREA
+557 KTLPMAISKDITQACKMA
-571 VKIAGEIG
+571 DDVG

-587 SPQIL
+587 SKDIL
-592 HKSDAGG
+592 HKTDAGG
-599 VKVGLED
+599 VMVGIED
-606 AQEVEQAFEAIM
+606 RDNVKKAFEAIIQ
-618 KNGSAYN
+618 KAEAYN
-625 PAADLTGVLVQKMA
+625 PDAQIEGVLIQKMV

-648 VTRDPVFGHAI
+648 LSKDPVFGHAV

-672 DVAFRLSPMG
+672 DVVFRLSPMG

-691 SIKGYPILKGLRGE
+691 TIKGYPILNGLRGE
-705 APSDIEAIEKNIVS
+705 KPSDIESIEKHIVA
-719 LKAMVDNHPSIA
+719 LKAMADNHPMIK

-737 LFVHGEGDGT
+737 MFVHGEGEGA
-747 TVADIVIRIEE
+747 TVADILIRLDDQEG
-758 KM
+758 

>member
-1 VISAVLFLWC
+1 
-11 AVFPGQTFFF
+11 
-21 MPLSLLTAQRQY
+21 
-33 YYNHTKKLRHHYIYN
+33 
-48 KGEIHMDKLDA
+48 MDKLDA
-59 IFSPETIAVIGAS
+59 IFSPETIAVVGAS

-86 LYGGYTGTLY
+86 LSGGYTGTLY

-108 KCYTSIAAIP
+108 KCYTSISNIP

-126 ILPPRA
+126 ILPPKA
-132 AIGSVRECIAK
+132 ALGSVRECIEK
-143 GVRGIVIVSAGFKE
+143 GVKGIVIVSAGFKE
-157 VGGEGAQMEIQ
+157 VGGEGLEIEEQ
-168 IKELCAQA
+168 IKTLCSDA
-176 GVRLVGP
+176 GVRVVGP

-190 PSKKVSLNASF
+190 PSPKVSLNASF
-201 SARMPKP
+201 SARMPTP

-254 YYHKDPDTDVVM
+254 YYHNDPDTDVVM

-274 TSEEFV
+274 PAEEFIT
-280 SEVRE
+280 EVRE

-294 VIVIKSGSS
+294 VIAIKSGTSA
-303 VAGAAAAA
+303 AGAAAAA

-316 LAGSDAIYDGIFTMS
+316 LAGSDVMYDGLFSMS

-336 KTVNQLFD
+336 KSVNQLFD
-344 YAQAFAANK
+344 YAQALAANK
-353 YPTGDRIAIVTN
+353 YPTGDKVAIVTN

-379 SGLKLAKFSAET
+379 SGLTLARFSEET
-391 VKELKKYLPVTA
+391 IKELKKHLPSTA
-403 NFQNPVDVIGDAAKD
+403 NFHNPVDVIGDAAKD

-424 ATVLADRGVDAVLI
+424 ATVLGDRNVDAVLI

-452 EAIVHIARNSIKPIL
+452 EAIVSIARNSIKPIL

-484 AHKVPVYQFPES
+484 KNRVPVYQFPES
-496 AARSLGALREGMK
+496 AARSLGALRESVK
-509 WSFRKILPQYNLV
+509 WLFRKILPQFNLS
-522 YDREK
+522 YDRER
-527 AIAILDKY
+527 A
-535 RKEGRKILGELDG
+535 KEIIKGYMAEGKTVLGELDG
-548 TELLKCYGF
+548 NEILKCYGF
-557 KTIPMALSKTAREA
+557 NTIPMALAKSSGDARE
-571 VKIAGEIG
+571 IAADIG

-599 VKVGLED
+599 VRVGLTDGD
-606 AQEVEQAFEAIM
+606 AVADAFDTIM
-618 KNGSAYN
+618 KNAEDYD
-625 PAADLTGVLVQKMA
+625 PDAALEGVLVQKMA
-639 PKGKEVILG
+639 PGGKEVILG
-648 VTRDPVFGHAI
+648 VTRDPVFGHAV

-705 APSDIEAIEKNIVS
+705 SPSDIEAIEKNIVS
-719 LKAMVDNHPSIA
+719 LKAMVDDLPMIE

-737 LFVHGEGDGT
+737 LFVHEEGQGT
-747 TVADIVIRIEE
+747 TVADIIIRLEE
-758 KM
+758 KNDSQEHKF